1 MAKKPSPTPPDTPD
15 SGGAENEVLREV
27 RRQNELAAT
36 KARKAKHSRGSI
48 GGAAGDKKGLDWKAA
63 AGLGI
68 GSAALLAALL
78 YSKGD
83 KK

>member
-1 MAKKPSPTPPDTPD
+1 MAKTPPETENET
-15 SGGAENEVLREV
+15 AENEVLREV
-27 RRQNELAAT
+27 RRQ
-36 KARKAKHSRGSI
+36 KALEKQQRSKNARTS
-48 GGAAGDKKGLDWKAA
+48 GAADGEKKGLDWKAA

>member
-1 MAKKPSPTPPDTPD
+1 MARKPENSED
-15 SGGAENEVLREV
+15 GNAENEVLREA
-27 RRQNELAAT
+27 RRHAEIAGA
-36 KARKAKHSRGSI
+36 KARKEKSASRARVRSTDKEA
-48 GGAAGDKKGLDWKAA
+48 GGKGLDWKAA

-78 YSKGD
+78 YSKSD

>member
-1 MAKKPSPTPPDTPD
+1 MAKKPDATEPS
-15 SGGAENEVLREV
+15 ENEVLREA
-27 RRQNELAAT
+27 RRQNDLADAQ
-36 KARKAKHSRGSI
+36 AREERKASRPRVRNTDKDAS
-48 GGAAGDKKGLDWKAA
+48 KKGLDWKAA

-78 YSKGD
+78 YSKSD

>member
-1 MAKKPSPTPPDTPD
+1 MAKTPPETTPETDTE
-15 SGGAENEVLREV
+15 ENEVLREV
-27 RRQNELAAT
+27 RRQKSLA
-36 KARKAKHSRGSI
+36 KQQRGKS
-48 GGAAGDKKGLDWKAA
+48 GAGNGEKKGLDWKAA

-78 YSKGD
+78 YSKSD

>member
-1 MAKKPSPTPPDTPD
+1 MAKKPTPVEDT
-15 SGGAENEVLREV
+15 ENEVLREV
-27 RRQNELAAT
+27 RRQNDLAAAHE
-36 KARKAKHSRGSI
+36 KRRASRPRI
-48 GGAAGDKKGLDWKAA
+48 RNTDKEAGKKGLDWKAA

-78 YSKGD
+78 YSKSD